1 VQDHSDR
8 SGIRI
13 VIDVKRDADAN
24 IVLNQLYKFTPLQD
38 TISVIMLAL
47 VNSRPQT
54 LSLKGMLTEFIHHR
68 MTVIRRR
75 TRYLLQKARNRA
87 HVLEGL
93 LIAVSSIDEVIHR
106 IRTSADVPTARQ
118 KLLDLE
124 VSAELLQRAL
134 GDEGFTAFQNI
145 MGVQASYNLTRVQ
158 TDQILQMQLQRLTA
172 LEQDKLLK
180 EYQHLREEITEYER
194 ILSSDDNIR
203 AIIKE
208 DMAEIARKFADK
220 RRTAIEEQDGD
231 LDMEA
236 LVADELA
243 VVTISHEGY
252 IKRLPLD
259 TYRTQGRGGK
269 GITGGQTREGDF
281 LSDCF
286 VASTHAY
293 ILFFT
298 NMGQCYWLKVYD
310 IPAMSRQ
317 SQGRAIVNL
326 LELRPEERV
335 ASYVVTRTFDDR
347 AVFMVTRKGLTKK
360 TLLTAYS
367 RPKKGGIIGISLNDD
382 DSLIASLLVKEADDV
397 VLSTRSGM
405 AIRFSESQ
413 SRAMGRDT
421 QGVKGIELVDGDEVV
436 GAVVVDPQGSLL
448 TVCERGYGK
457 RTVFEEYRSQNRG
470 GKGLIDIKTTDRN
483 GQVVAVAAVRDDDEV
498 MLISQDGMV
507 VRIKVA
513 QVSTI
518 GRNTQG
524 VRVMSLSD
532 EDRVVALA
540 KIAKEDVDEFAAPA
554 DAAPSVNGAHPPAS
568 PPEDSAPDETASPED
583 EPDSA

>member
-1 VQDHSDR
+1 
-8 SGIRI
+8 
-13 VIDVKRDADAN
+13 
-24 IVLNQLYKFTPLQD
+24 
-38 TISVIMLAL
+38 
-47 VNSRPQT
+47 
-54 LSLKGMLTEFIHHR
+54 
-68 MTVIRRR
+68 
-75 TRYLLQKARNRA
+75 
-87 HVLEGL
+87 
-93 LIAVSSIDEVIHR
+93 
-106 IRTSADVPTARQ
+106 
-118 KLLDLE
+118 
-124 VSAELLQRAL
+124 
-134 GDEGFTAFQNI
+134 
-145 MGVQASYNLTRVQ
+145 
-158 TDQILQMQLQRLTA
+158 
-172 LEQDKLLK
+172 
-180 EYQHLREEITEYER
+180 
-194 ILSSDDNIR
+194 
-203 AIIKE
+203 
-208 DMAEIARKFADK
+208 
-220 RRTAIEEQDGD
+220 
-231 LDMEA
+231 
-236 LVADELA
+236 
-243 VVTISHEGY
+243 
-252 IKRLPLD
+252 
-259 TYRTQGRGGK
+259 
-269 GITGGQTREGDF
+269 
-281 LSDCF
+281 
-286 VASTHAY
+286 
-293 ILFFT
+293 
-298 NMGQCYWLKVYD
+298 
-310 IPAMSRQ
+310 
-317 SQGRAIVNL
+317 
-326 LELRPEERV
+326 
-335 ASYVVTRTFDDR
+335 
-347 AVFMVTRKGLTKK
+347 MVTRKGLTKK